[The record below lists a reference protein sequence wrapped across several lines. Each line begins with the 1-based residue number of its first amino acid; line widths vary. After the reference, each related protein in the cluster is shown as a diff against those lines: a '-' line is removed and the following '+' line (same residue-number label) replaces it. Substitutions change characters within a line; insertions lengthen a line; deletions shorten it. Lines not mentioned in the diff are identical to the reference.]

1 MKRSLIK
8 LIKSMTNSSDFNDPW
23 VANYLKKHPE
33 LDSSLTE
40 WELMKKL
47 GFNRIWDCG
56 NMRFELNIINKKE

>member
-1 MKRSLIK
+1 MHKTDVLTRKHRYNFTKYSI
-8 LIKSMTNSSDFNDPW
+8 
-23 VANYLKKHPE
+23 LKKHPE
-33 LDSSLTE
+33 LDYSLTE